1 MGFYGKIYN
10 QLTKSFKGF
19 RVGNNNKQGPQLL
32 KDLVKKLELDDNEAI
47 PDYAQQINID
57 ADVQGDEGTICTGNR
72 WLQITGH
79 KYDAESGTLSIQ
91 PKSNYCEIWHA
102 PAGGENLTEYLP
114 IKDIILKPDS
124 IEPDDPAYEGLQEA
138 IELEFGAALTC
149 PILEFDEA
157 GHILPELKKQV
168 YLMPTSPGIELFES
182 IKGDVEN
189 LNNIV
194 INGYLLD
201 KDDEDSFVNGLK
213 TRVEALDPEYIRDV
227 VLDGYILNEGEENE
241 EQVKSLVEKV
251 SELEKFKRQVG
262 NPEDVSFWFSGDPSV
277 SDNQNLSKFIG
288 NAADMYSGVDAREIS
303 ITGCIGDLSLLGGVG
318 AGKTTSVVDQILNLQ
333 EDLSILSKTIETLS
347 EGFVGGAGSPTDEN
361 YPYPNGVASMV
372 GQQLTVHMLAQRI
385 KVLEEKITQLEQS

>member
-19 RVGNNNKQGPQLL
+19 RVGNNNKQGSQLL
-32 KDLVKKLELDDNEAI
+32 KDLVKNLELDDDEAI
-47 PDYAQQINID
+47 PNYSQQINID

-114 IKDIILKPDS
+114 IRDIILKPDS
-124 IEPDDPAYEGLQEA
+124 IKPDDPNYEGIQKA

-201 KDDEDSFVNGLK
+201 KDNEDSFVNGLK
-213 TRVEALDPEYIRDV
+213 TRIEEFEPEYIRDI

-241 EQVKSLVEKV
+241 EQVKSLVDKA
-251 SELEKFKRQVG
+251 LEFETFQRKI
-262 NPEDVSFWFSGDPSV
+262 GDPQENV
-277 SDNQNLSKFIG
+277 SAFFQGSESTYKDQNLTKFIG
-288 NAADMYSGVDAREIS
+288 KAIDLHSGYTPYKD
-303 ITGCIGDLSLLGGVG
+303 ITITSAIGDISKIESSLVETILDQETLIYNLNTNIQTLTSGFLAGSSIDEFPRGVSSMVEQDISVYSLL
-318 AGKTTSVVDQILNLQ
+318 KR
-333 EDLSILSKTIETLS
+333 IES
-347 EGFVGGAGSPTDEN
+347 
-361 YPYPNGVASMV
+361 
-372 GQQLTVHMLAQRI
+372 
-385 KVLEEKITQLEQS
+385 LEEKIVQLEQS